1 MPNVCEDAWIKTKK
15 GIVPKLE
22 SRSMSIFLGI
32 VNFLFFGI
40 GTIVAGFISYDLS
53 DVLIGLGQL
62 FIPFVGWLWSIAW
75 GVLMIC
81 DKRSGPI
88 EETTSLL

>member
-1 MPNVCEDAWIKTKK
+1 VDQNQERNRSQAGESIHVDIPWHCE
-15 GIVPKLE
+15 L
-22 SRSMSIFLGI
+22 

-40 GTIVAGFISYDLS
+40 GTIVAGFIAYDLS